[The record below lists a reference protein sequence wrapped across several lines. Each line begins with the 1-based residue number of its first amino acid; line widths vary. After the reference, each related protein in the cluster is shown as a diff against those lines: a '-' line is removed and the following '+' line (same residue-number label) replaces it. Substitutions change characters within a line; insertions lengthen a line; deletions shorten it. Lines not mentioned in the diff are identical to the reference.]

1 MGKPTEL
8 KTPQIVQFEC
18 SNRDDEVFIRS
29 AAFHFEFLYS
39 LTLFST
45 QLSYMPTK
53 SPKFAEFAGGQEHG
67 FHVHGTGIIAD
78 ENGDIDCGLTGG
90 HFTKDGQAHSDPTN
104 ESRHFGDLGN
114 IWRDE
119 SGVMDIEIFD
129 SVISLD
135 RNKESYIGGRAL
147 VLHELPDDF
156 TGASGN
162 AGSRLG
168 CCVINHDEN

>member
-1 MGKPTEL
+1 MTTYDL
-8 KTPQIVQFEC
+8 SSD
-18 SNRDDEVFIRS
+18 SNFRTKSI
-29 AAFHFEFLYS
+29 
-39 LTLFST
+39 LTLYF
-45 QLSYMPTK
+45 
-53 SPKFAEFAGGQEHG
+53 
-67 FHVHGTGIIAD
+67 
-78 ENGDIDCGLTGG
+78 
-90 HFTKDGQAHSDPTN
+90 
-104 ESRHFGDLGN
+104 RHFGDLGN

-135 RNKESYIGGRAL
+135 KSKESYIGGRAL

>member
-1 MGKPTEL
+1 MGTKSTWATCPFMGKPTEL

-18 SNRDDEVFIRS
+18 SNRDDEVFI
-29 AAFHFEFLYS
+29 
-39 LTLFST
+39 ST

-78 ENGDIDCGLTGG
+78 ENG
-90 HFTKDGQAHSDPTN
+90 
-104 ESRHFGDLGN
+104 N

-135 RNKESYIGGRAL
+135 KTKESYIGGRAL